1 MTIRLEQY
9 TYPTVHEV
17 ETHAFIALRG
27 DIPSYVAVDD
37 FVAYCGQYRNSVPV
51 LLFEALRGRVRCLR

>member
-9 TYPTVHEV
+9 TYPTIHEV
-17 ETHAFIALRG
+17 ETHSFIALRG
-27 DIPSYVAVDD
+27 DVPSYVAVND

-51 LLFEALRGRVRCLR
+51 LLFEALRGRVGCLR